1 MIRLAILLLL
11 AALGPAAA
19 AGRMTF
25 WNLTSHTVT
34 FLALAPAGSEAW
46 GPNQCANDKDGAVD
60 ADERLTLT
68 GVGAGRY
75 DVRLA
80 DRARTCVVRNVEL
93 SAGKPYAFSLSD
105 ADLKDCQPNAPQ
117 PK

>member
-1 MIRLAILLLL
+1 MIRLVILLL
-11 AALGPAAA
+11 AVTLGPASA

-25 WNLTSHTVT
+25 WNLTSNTVT
-34 FLALAPAGSEAW
+34 FLSLAPAGSEAW

-60 ADERLTLT
+60 ADERLPLT
-68 GVGAGRY
+68 GVDAGRY
-75 DVRLA
+75 DVRLG
-80 DRARTCVVRNVEL
+80 DRTRSCVVRNVEL

-105 ADLKDCQPNAPQ
+105 ADLKDCQPNAAP